1 MINNKC
7 LLYKHLIEHKIEVPK
22 FFIVKIK
29 LNLKKAADLLNYGQV
44 PIVIKPCVSN
54 GSRGVRILDENA
66 DRYDLLFNQK
76 PSSIFSTMSEIMESI
91 GPKKIPNLL
100 VSEYLPG
107 PELTIDTIVNNGS
120 VVDCLIRT
128 RSKINNGISVA
139 GSFIRN
145 DAVYKYISKIIST
158 IPGLSGPIGFQVKIL

>member
-1 MINNKC
+1 
-7 LLYKHLIEHKIEVPK
+7 
-22 FFIVKIK
+22 
-29 LNLKKAADLLNYGQV
+29 
-44 PIVIKPCVSN
+44 
-54 GSRGVRILDENA
+54 
-66 DRYDLLFNQK
+66 
-76 PSSIFSTMSEIMESI
+76 MESI

-145 DAVYKYISKIIST
+145 DAVYKYI
-158 IPGLSGPIGFQVKIL
+158 VK